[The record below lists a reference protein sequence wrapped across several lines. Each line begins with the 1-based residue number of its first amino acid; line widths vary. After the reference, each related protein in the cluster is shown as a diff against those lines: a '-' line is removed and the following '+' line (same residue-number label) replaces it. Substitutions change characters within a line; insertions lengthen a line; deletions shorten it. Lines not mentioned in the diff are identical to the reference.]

1 MNNIL
6 SLGDMIIDTEKSS
19 KYRVIAIWNDE
30 VTLCQL
36 EVSTLVLQLM
46 DYKLLFSLV
55 EMGRL
60 QIAHEER
67 FVFNK
72 NTLPIAALSKFEERQ
87 KIMNE
92 VVDLYGP
99 QFMELS
105 GHKTKDSLN
114 SIIKK
119 YNIARNTFWRMCLT
133 YLQSGMQPYSLVDT
147 RYFGTNTGKNYVYET
162 KTGRPTEYLSNT
174 GIVITS
180 EIQSYFDE
188 ALKSFKSGR
197 YTTIKDAFDK
207 MNILHFTKTEIIN
220 GIPSVTLLPEGQRPT
235 FRQFSYYFSKH
246 LTKQEKDLIKTSA
259 LEQHNN
265 QRLIISDTLYGV
277 QGPGD
282 MVEIDACEADISLV
296 SVVDPTKT
304 VGRPIVYFMIDVYSR
319 IILAASIAFDN
330 NSILGLTSL
339 FLNLADNKQ
348 EYCKRY
354 GISYEN
360 DKIWPSNIIPK
371 RVRVDRGAEFRGKEF
386 ERICDELNIERIVV
400 LPGQGSLKGIVEQ
413 SFRQLHLSQNPHL
426 EGHGLISK
434 RHDSDHHRSA
444 TLNIEEYTKMVI
456 GFILTH
462 NQKSLATYPLTQDM
476 ILKRIKPIPALIWEY
491 GLQSYSPRQITA
503 YEQYLFNLMTPIK
516 AKVSRKGISYKGLW
530 YINFDDRDLNTDMYN
545 AGNKRIPFDARMDMR
560 NVGFIYYLRNN
571 RLVTASLNP
580 LLNGNAEYMGLTM
593 KEYNDFKQGKQAL
606 LMEGRISNEE
616 LSAFTYSLNET
627 IVEAAE
633 KPGLPSPKNMRET
646 REIEKQKKVKSNQ
659 IKDRLSNDEQQF
671 VIDAQIEYEP
681 ILLPAD
687 PDETIQEAIV
697 SEDVIEDSDLSTNIE
712 STNEKTETKEKEPLE
727 TYSSWEEALD
737 DWWR

>member
-1 MNNIL
+1 MDILLSVSNIL
-6 SLGDMIIDTEKSS
+6 VDTHKNT
-19 KYRVIAIWNDE
+19 KYRIVAIVNND

-36 EVSTLVLQLM
+36 DTSKLELLLVNKS
-46 DYKLLFSLV
+46 KLLSLIAT
-55 EMGRL
+55 G
-60 QIAHEER
+60 QI
-67 FVFNK
+67 
-72 NTLPIAALSKFEERQ
+72 
-87 KIMNE
+87 
-92 VVDLYGP
+92 VVDKPEPFIFDKNNLSENALAAFTKKKNVMSEVLAVYAPLYID
-99 QFMELS
+99 LS
-105 GHKTKDSLN
+105 GRKTKKELKEILERYKIPN
-114 SIIKK
+114 
-119 YNIARNTFWRMCLT
+119 NTFWRFCLK
-133 YLQSGMQPYSLVDT
+133 YFQSGFQDYSLVDEKC
-147 RYFGTNTGKNYVYET
+147 FGINTGKTYNHTVKAGRPSEYGINVGVVLNDFVLKCFKEALNDY
-162 KTGRPTEYLSNT
+162 KTGRHKTL
-174 GIVITS
+174 
-180 EIQSYFDE
+180 
-188 ALKSFKSGR
+188 
-197 YTTIKDAFDK
+197 KDAFDK
-207 MNILHFTKTEIIN
+207 MNIKYFTKTEIVN
-220 GIPSVTLLPEGQRPT
+220 GQTVIRLAPISERPT
-235 FRQFSYYFSKH
+235 MEQFKYYINKH
-246 LTKQEKDLIKTSA
+246 LSKQEKDLIKTSA

-277 QGPGD
+277 KGPGD

-330 NSILGLTSL
+330 NSILGLTNL

-354 GISYEN
+354 GIQYEN
-360 DKIWPSNIIPK
+360 DKIWPSNIIPN

-386 ERICDELNIERIVV
+386 ERICDELGIERIVV
-400 LPGQGSLKGIVEQ
+400 LPGQGSLKGVVEQ

-434 RHDSDHHRSA
+434 RHDSDHHKSA

-516 AKVSRKGISYKGLW
+516 ARISRKGISFKGLW
-530 YINFDDRDLNTDMYN
+530 YINFDDRDLDKEMYN

-571 RLVTASLNP
+571 RLVAAPLNP

-633 KPGLPSPKNMRET
+633 KPVLPSPKNMRET
-646 REIEKQKKVKSNQ
+646 RAIEKQNKLKSNQ
-659 IKDRLSNDEQQF
+659 IKNRLSNNEQQF
-671 VIDAQIEYEP
+671 VVDAQIEYEP

-687 PDETIQEAIV
+687 PDEAIQEAIV
-697 SEDVIEDSDLSTNIE
+697 SEDVIENSDPSTNIE